1 MPDMRADMPLM
12 DGSGRSRLDG
22 LHAAAHWASGGPTDL
37 GDVPSRLNATIDAI
51 GDLLLAESV
60 HHQAAGNSA
69 RAQPALTA
77 LDSGVTVPASFDV
90 VTTGADSE
98 PTTWRL
104 VLPLAPDAVD
114 AWADRLLGDVRDLT
128 ATVTADGRTT
138 TVSLADAGVT
148 AATMR
153 AAAAGGL
160 GVLNALAEHAGGGTA
175 EASPALAAALDTAA
189 AVQRL
194 LRGARPLTDDDVGG
208 ERTTVTTLSTPST
221 QTEWLHDVAHA
232 RPVVDALAR
241 LDLSERAAGR
251 RLGLRFV
258 APRPGVVVVSI
269 GNLPAGPVTGLLV
282 DSWNEATPATA
293 TTTGVA
299 IHYDAPRSRAPQSI
313 LLVTPPNAAAGWS
326 LDDVEAAVRETADLA
341 EMRMVRPGTASG
353 ALLPAT
359 YLADNTSGDVVSTDF
374 TNVGVIMQMA
384 PT

>member
-1 MPDMRADMPLM
+1 MPLM

-37 GDVPSRLNATIDAI
+37 GDIPSRLNATIDAI

-60 HHQAAGNSA
+60 HHQAAGNPA

-77 LDSGVTVPASFDV
+77 LDSGVTMPASFDV
-90 VTTGADSE
+90 VTTTADSE

-114 AWADRLLGDVRDLT
+114 EWADRLLGDVGGLT

-160 GVLNALAEHAGGGTA
+160 GVLNTLSEHAGGGTA
-175 EASPALAAALDTAA
+175 EPSPELAAALDNAA

-194 LRGARPLTDDDVGG
+194 LRGARPLTEDDVGG
-208 ERTTVTTLSTPST
+208 ERTAVTALSTPSS
-221 QTEWLHDVAHA
+221 QTEWLHDVAHV

-241 LDLSERAAGR
+241 LDLSERVAGR
-251 RLGLRFV
+251 RLGLRFI
-258 APRPGVVVVSI
+258 ASRPGVVVVSI
-269 GNLPAGPVTGLLV
+269 GDLPAGSATGLLL
-282 DSWNEATPATA
+282 DSWNEATPATT

-326 LDDVEAAVRETADLA
+326 IDDVEAAVRETADLA
-341 EMRMVRPGTASG
+341 QMRMVRPGAASG